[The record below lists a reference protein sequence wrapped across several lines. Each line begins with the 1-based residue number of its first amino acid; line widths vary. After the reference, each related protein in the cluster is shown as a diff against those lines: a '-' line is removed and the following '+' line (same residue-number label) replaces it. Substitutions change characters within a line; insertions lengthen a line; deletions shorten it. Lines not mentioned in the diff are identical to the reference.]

1 MGECDIPVNIAL
13 RANEMEVLTERIDR
27 ISDEFKDLQEA
38 DNEYNDY
45 KGDSRS
51 ENEIKKMI

>member
-38 DNEYNDY
+38 DNDY